1 MAVRSVSDGGSRL
14 APPPG
19 LQDNYMLM
27 IRQCDEVK
35 PSCSRCIL
43 TMQKCVYAA
52 PAPTTQ
58 SSATAPHG
66 QRNQLSLSSL
76 LPTTPTSPGSRLSP
90 SPLPFEASQ
99 LPTHAEIDSSD
110 TGLYHH
116 YLQHT
121 SRNLTAN
128 QLDHHALQICL
139 LTLALRSRTVYHSLL
154 ALSAACMCCDL
165 IYRDPPPEVITV
177 SEILMTGYRHYNLA
191 SERLRELISRPSAAN
206 AEPLLAAPPL
216 LVPFVTSSQQINH
229 WISNRTAGG
238 GQQVRKRLSST
249 PRDVIVIS
257 RGISATIKALETST
271 SPYPQLATPEALDS
285 MDEYGAIAVSP
296 SSSSFPPPSHSHPMY
311 TIIKSTS
318 QAAFA
323 KLQDRISVALLY
335 DPANLSLVACADA
348 FKVLSTLRT
357 GVFPPD
363 PSSPPLPLPPSMT
376 QMPTLPQVPLWLVTF
391 TARPSTPSA
400 TDHMTRPFLSFLV
413 HAPQAY
419 FDFVMPL
426 LDQRLEGPAP
436 SRAGSTDEA
445 RPGLELN
452 VEQALALDVYA
463 HWSVLMF
470 LVSEESWW
478 IGKLPD
484 ITLTGLVNRFG
495 DDFVRRLWP
504 DDGGRADGEGEG
516 EGEGAGEWWPG
527 SMLRI
532 HGEIGRYRS

>member
-1 MAVRSVSDGGSRL
+1 MAVRS
-14 APPPG
+14 
-19 LQDNYMLM
+19 
-27 IRQCDEVK
+27 CDEIK

-52 PAPTTQ
+52 PAATTQ
-58 SSATAPHG
+58 SSGPASNT

-76 LPTTPTSPGSRLSP
+76 LPTTPTSPGGRLSP
-90 SPLPFEASQ
+90 SPLPFEAPQ
-99 LPTHAEIDSSD
+99 LPFSPPGQQRQQQLLLPTRQTEIDSSD

-128 QLDHHALQICL
+128 RQDHHAIQICL
-139 LTLALRSRTVYHSLL
+139 PTLALRSRTVYHSML

-165 IYRDPPPEVITV
+165 IYREPPPEVTTV

-216 LVPFVTSSQQINH
+216 LVPFVTSSQQVNH

-238 GQQVRKRLSST
+238 VEQVRKRLSST

-257 RGISATIKALETST
+257 RGISATVRALETST
-271 SPYPQLATPEALDS
+271 SPYSQLATPEALDS
-285 MDEYGAIAVSP
+285 LDEYGTVAVSP
-296 SSSSFPPPSHSHPMY
+296 CISTSVPPSHSHPMY
-311 TIIKSTS
+311 PIIKSTS
-318 QAAFA
+318 QPAFA
-323 KLQDRISVALLY
+323 KLQDRISLALVY
-335 DPANLSLVACADA
+335 DPGNRSLATCADA

-357 GVFPPD
+357 GVFPQD
-363 PSSPPLPLPPSMT
+363 QSSPPLLLPPSMT
-376 QMPTLPQVPLWLVTF
+376 QMPTLPQVAPWLVSF
-391 TARPSTPSA
+391 TARPSTPSP
-400 TDHMTRPFLSFLV
+400 TDHMTRPLLSFLV

-419 FDFVMPL
+419 LDFVLPL

-436 SRAGSTDEA
+436 SETGSADKA
-445 RPGLELN
+445 QAGLELN
-452 VEQALALDVYA
+452 VEQALALDIYA

-484 ITLTGLVNRFG
+484 ITLAGLVNRFG
-495 DDFVRRLWP
+495 DNFVRKHWP
-504 DDGGRADGEGEG
+504 DDGGRVDGEGEG
-516 EGEGAGEWWPG
+516 EGIGEWWPG

-532 HGEIGRYRS
+532 HREIGRYRS